1 MPARHQGTRVRAS
14 DRTPKQ
20 PPGSPPEGGELVVR
34 DHRFS
39 DDEDGWDGRLD
50 DGLGEPGSAEL
61 FVRVARLE
69 AVMGATLTLLRQCI
83 LEGRTPT
90 REELASELSYVLGTT
105 REAAMAE
112 LDEVAQMVGVSG
124 IS

>member
-1 MPARHQGTRVRAS
+1 MRAS
-14 DRTPKQ
+14 ERTPKQ

>member
-1 MPARHQGTRVRAS
+1 MRAS
-14 DRTPKQ
+14 ERTPKQ

-61 FVRVARLE
+61 FVRTARLE

>member
-1 MPARHQGTRVRAS
+1 MRA
-14 DRTPKQ
+14 
-20 PPGSPPEGGELVVR
+20 
-34 DHRFS
+34 
-39 DDEDGWDGRLD
+39 
-50 DGLGEPGSAEL
+50 
-61 FVRVARLE
+61 ARLE

-90 REELASELSYVLGTT
+90 REELASELSYVVGTT

>member
-1 MPARHQGTRVRAS
+1 MRAS
-14 DRTPKQ
+14 ERTPKQ
-20 PPGSPPEGGELVVR
+20 PPGRPPEGGELVVR
-34 DHRFS
+34 DRRFS
-39 DDEDGWDGRLD
+39 ADGDGDGWDGGPD
-50 DGLGEPGSAEL
+50 DGGQAAGAEL
-61 FVRVARLE
+61 IVRIARLE

-90 REELASELSYVLGTT
+90 REELASELAYVLGTT
-105 REAAMAE
+105 REAALTE

>member
-1 MPARHQGTRVRAS
+1 VRAS
-14 DRTPKQ
+14 ESADKQ
-20 PPGSPPEGGELVVR
+20 PPGPPPEGGELVVR
-34 DHRFS
+34 DRRFNGDGDGS
-39 DDEDGWDGRLD
+39 DGHHHEGHP
-50 DGLGEPGSAEL
+50 EPGSAEL
-61 FVRVARLE
+61 LVRMARLE
-69 AVMGATLTLLRQCI
+69 AVTGATLTLLRQCI

-90 REELASELSYVLGTT
+90 REELASELAYVLGAT

>member
-1 MPARHQGTRVRAS
+1 MRAS
-14 DRTPKQ
+14 ERADKQ
-20 PPGSPPEGGELVVR
+20 PPGTPPEGGELVVR
-34 DHRFS
+34 DRRFS
-39 DDEDGWDGRLD
+39 GDGEGWDGQHH
-50 DGLGEPGSAEL
+50 DGHGEPGSTEL
-61 FVRVARLE
+61 LVRMARLE

-83 LEGRTPT
+83 LEGTVPT
-90 REELASELSYVLGTT
+90 REELASELAYVLGAT